1 MAASL
6 PSTMLNN
13 ANILSL
19 RCFVAVVETQS
30 FSSAARQLRLAPSS
44 VTKHVRLIETAVDV
58 ALVHRTTRRVSVTD
72 AGERFYEQCLKILAQ
87 VDEAALGMVAE
98 KQLCGH
104 LRVTTPPSFAAAV
117 LAPRIHEFLANCPG
131 LSLDLAVSSATPDLM
146 RNRVDVAITLQ
157 EEPQSKLLHFRLGP
171 CPLLLC
177 ASPDYLAQRGTPRQP
192 QDLARHDCLSSRF
205 SDLAEGWTIG
215 RDGAWRPV
223 DLRFKL
229 LSDNGDVLRHACL
242 AGAGIGK
249 FYRFHVQEDIRLGR
263 LVPVL
268 RDYESRAQSMFA
280 IIPHREI
287 VRPQAKAFIAFVSG
301 LAAELGDA

>member
-6 PSTMLNN
+6 PSMMLNN

-19 RCFVAVVETQS
+19 RCFVAVVQTQS

-72 AGERFYEQCLKILAQ
+72 AGARFYEQCLTILAQ
-87 VDEAALGMVAE
+87 VEEAAFGMVAE
-98 KQLCGH
+98 KQLAGH
-104 LRVTTPPSFAAAV
+104 LRVTTPPSFASAV
-117 LAPRIHEFLANCPG
+117 LAPRIHEFLANYPG

-146 RNRVDVAITLQ
+146 RDRVDVAITLR

-177 ASPDYLAQRGTPRQP
+177 ASPDYLARRGTPRQP
-192 QDLARHDCLSSRF
+192 RDLAHHDCLSSRF

-215 RDGAWRPV
+215 RDGAWRTV

-229 LSDNGDVLRHACL
+229 LSDNGDVLRRACL
-242 AGAGIGK
+242 AGAGICK
-249 FYRFHVQEDIRLGR
+249 FYRFHVQEDIGLGR

-268 RDYESRAQSMFA
+268 QDHESRTQSIFA

-301 LAAELGDA
+301 LAAELGNA

>member
-6 PSTMLNN
+6 SSTMLNN

-19 RCFVAVVETQS
+19 RCFVAVVQTQS

-72 AGERFYEQCLKILAQ
+72 AGEGFYEQCLTILAQ
-87 VDEAALGMVAE
+87 VEEAALGMVAE
-98 KQLCGH
+98 KQLSGH
-104 LRVTTPPSFAAAV
+104 LRVTSPPSFASAV
-117 LAPRIHEFLANCPG
+117 LAPRIHEFLANYPG

-146 RNRVDVAITLQ
+146 RNRVDVAITLR
-157 EEPQSKLLHFRLGP
+157 EEPQSKLLHLRLGP

-177 ASPDYLAQRGTPRQP
+177 ASPDYLSRRGTPRQP

-223 DLRFKL
+223 DLHFKL
-229 LSDNGDVLRHACL
+229 LSDNGDVLRRACV

-249 FYRFHVQEDIRLGR
+249 FYRFHAQEDIRLGR

-287 VRPQAKAFIAFVSG
+287 VRPHAKAFIAFLSG

>member
-1 MAASL
+1 
-6 PSTMLNN
+6 MLNN

-58 ALVHRTTRRVSVTD
+58 ALLHRTTRRVAVTD
-72 AGERFYEQCLKILAQ
+72 AGERFYEQCLTILAQ
-87 VDEAALGMVAE
+87 VEEAALGMVAE

-104 LRVTTPPSFAAAV
+104 LRVTAPPSFAAAI
-117 LAPRIHEFLANCPG
+117 LAPRIHEFLASFPG
-131 LSLDLAVSSATPDLM
+131 LSLDVAVSSATPDLM
-146 RNRVDVAITLQ
+146 RNRVDVAITLH

-171 CPLLLC
+171 CPLLFC
-177 ASPDYLAQRGTPRQP
+177 ASPDYLARRGTPRQP
-192 QDLARHDCLSSRF
+192 QDLTHHDCLSSRF
-205 SDLAEGWTIG
+205 SDLAEGWMIG
-215 RDGAWRPV
+215 REGAWRPV

-229 LSDNGDVLRHACL
+229 LSDNGDVLRLACM
-242 AGAGIGK
+242 AGAGIGN
-249 FYRFHVQEDIRLGR
+249 FYRFHVQEDIRSGR

-268 RDYESRAQSMFA
+268 QDYESRSQSMFA

-301 LAAELGDA
+301 LAAELDPTTA